1 MTVQI
6 TSVDRVATI
15 TIDRPDR
22 MNALDEPTR
31 LALVTAIRESGDDPD
46 IGAIVLTGAGRA
58 FCAGQDLAAI
68 RELDD
73 AEDTVARTYNP
84 IAEAVVATDK
94 PVIAAVNGAAVGA
107 GMGIALACDVVL
119 MSETASL
126 ACVFGR
132 VGLVPDT
139 GTSWQLVRAVG
150 YLRAFEI
157 ATTGRRI
164 GAAEAVG
171 VGLATEA
178 VPLDDL
184 APRARSRALELAS
197 WPVTALA
204 LTKRILRS
212 ALHESLTQTLADEA
226 RGQGIAARHADHLRM
241 RDEFLAR

>member
-6 TSVDRVATI
+6 TSADRIATI

-31 LALVTAIRESGDDPD
+31 LALAEAIRASGEDAD

-68 RELDD
+68 HELDD

-84 IAEAVVATDK
+84 IVEAIVATGT

-107 GMGIALACDVVL
+107 GMGIVLACDVVL
-119 MSETASL
+119 MSEKASL
-126 ACVFGR
+126 ACVFGK

-139 GTSWQLVRAVG
+139 GTSWQLVRTVG
-150 YLRAFEI
+150 YLRAYEI

-164 GAAEAVG
+164 SATEALEL
-171 VGLATEA
+171 GLATA
-178 VPLDDL
+178 VVPPEEL
-184 APRARSRALELAS
+184 AARARTRALELAAG
-197 WPVTALA
+197 PRAALA
-204 LTKRILRS
+204 LTKQILRS
-212 ALHESLTQTLADEA
+212 ALHAELADTLAEEA
-226 RGQGIAARHADHLRM
+226 RGQGVAAQDAEHLRL
-241 RDEFLAR
+241 RNEFLSR